1 MRFDTSQA
9 VLGNSD
15 DEEDPVRR
23 DGDGAVAEEQESA
36 PPPVKKKIP
45 AAGSAVPDA
54 WAKWAALCDPAP
66 AEFLADEFGAAGG
79 DGPARGIRQLAGN
92 VGPEVRP
99 GGATVVP

>member
-23 DGDGAVAEEQESA
+23 DGDGTVAEEQES